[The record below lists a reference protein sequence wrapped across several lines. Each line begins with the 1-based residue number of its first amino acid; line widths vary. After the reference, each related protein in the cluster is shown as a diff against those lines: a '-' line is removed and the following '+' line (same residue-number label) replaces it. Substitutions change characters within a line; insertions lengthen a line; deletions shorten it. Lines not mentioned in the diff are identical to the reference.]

1 MKSAARLAI
10 SAVVLV
16 AALLTMQLRSSGEP
30 VPIRE
35 SLDRFPEQVGR
46 WQGREG
52 TVFDV
57 DTLNVLKVKDYLVR
71 RYSDPAGRSVWLYI
85 GYWDTQRKG
94 AQMHSPRNCLPGAG
108 WEPLEA
114 TTVPIALPGRFGGIT
129 VNKYLIQ
136 KDRDQQLVMYWYH
149 SQGRAVAGEAA
160 ARVELVKNAITRNR
174 TDGALVRLSSP
185 IYGSVQETSD
195 MLADYVRAMYPVLNA
210 YLPD

>member
-1 MKSAARLAI
+1 MKTSVRLAL
-10 SAVVLV
+10 SG
-16 AALLTMQLRSSGEP
+16 ALLMSALLVTQLRSSGEP

-35 SLDRFPEQVGR
+35 TLDAFPAELGS

-52 TVFDV
+52 TIFDA
-57 DTLNVLKVKDYLVR
+57 DTLNILKVKDYLVR
-71 RYSDPAGRSVWLYI
+71 RYVDPAGRSLWVYI

-114 TTVPIALPGRFGGIT
+114 STVPIALPAPYGTIR
-129 VNKYLIQ
+129 VNQYLIQ
-136 KDRDQQLVMYWYH
+136 KDQDQQLVVYWYQ
-149 SQGRAVAGEAA
+149 SQGRAVAGEVA
-160 ARVELVKNAITRNR
+160 ARVELVRNAVFRNR

-195 MLADYVRAMYPVLNA
+195 LLVDYVRAMYPVLNT

>member
-1 MKSAARLAI
+1 MKATVR
-10 SAVVLV
+10 V
-16 AALLTMQLRSSGEP
+16 ALSGALLVGGLLVMQLRSSGEP

-35 SLDRFPEQVGR
+35 PLDAFPEQVGR
-46 WQGREG
+46 WQGQEG
-52 TVFDV
+52 TIFDV

-71 RYSDPAGRSVWLYI
+71 RYVNPDGRSAWLYI

-114 TTVPIALPGRFGGIT
+114 TTVRIALPGHYGSIR
-129 VNKYLIQ
+129 VNQYLVQ
-136 KDRDQQLVMYWYH
+136 KDQDQQLVMYWYQA
-149 SQGRAVAGEAA
+149 QGRAVTGEVA

>member
-1 MKSAARLAI
+1 MKAPGR
-10 SAVVLV
+10 V
-16 AALLTMQLRSSGEP
+16 ALSGALLVGALLAMQLRSSGEP

-35 SLDRFPEQVGR
+35 PLDAFPEQLGH
-46 WQGREG
+46 WQGHEG
-52 TVFDV
+52 TIFDA
-57 DTLNVLKVKDYLVR
+57 DTLNILKVKDYLVR
-71 RYSDPAGRSVWLYI
+71 RYVDPDGRSVWVYI

-114 TTVPIALPGRFGGIT
+114 STVRIALPVPYGSIRA
-129 VNKYLIQ
+129 NRYLIQ
-136 KDRDQQLVMYWYH
+136 KDQDQQLVIYWYQ
-149 SQGRAVAGEAA
+149 SQGRAMAGEVA
-160 ARVELVKNAITRNR
+160 ARVELVRNAIVRNR

-195 MLADYVRAMYPVLNA
+195 MLVDYARAMYPVLHA

>member
-1 MKSAARLAI
+1 MKPAVRLAI
-10 SAVVLV
+10 SGVVLV
-16 AALLTMQLRSSGEP
+16 VALLAIQLRSSGEP

-35 SLDRFPEQVGR
+35 PLDHFPEQVGR
-46 WQGREG
+46 WQGQEG
-52 TVFDV
+52 TIFDV

-71 RYSDPAGRSVWLYI
+71 RYADPAGRSLWLYI
-85 GYWDTQRKG
+85 GYWDSQRKG

-114 TTVPIALPGRFGGIT
+114 TTRRIALPGRFGEIK
-129 VNKYLIQ
+129 VNRYLIQ
-136 KDRDQQLVMYWYH
+136 KDQDQQLVMYWYH
-149 SQGRAVAGEAA
+149 SQGRAVTGEVA
-160 ARVELVKNAITRNR
+160 ARVQLVKNAIARNR

-195 MLADYVRAMYPVLNA
+195 MLADYVRAMYPVIHA

>member
-1 MKSAARLAI
+1 MRPTIRLAL
-10 SAVVLV
+10 SV
-16 AALLTMQLRSSGEP
+16 ALLAGALLAMQLRSSGEA
-30 VPIRE
+30 VPIRRP
-35 SLDRFPEQVGR
+35 LDAFPEQIGR

-52 TVFDV
+52 TIFDD

-71 RYSDPAGRSVWLYI
+71 RYADPLGRNLWLYI

-114 TTVPIALPGRFGGIT
+114 STVSIPLPAPYGTIRL
-129 VNKYLIQ
+129 NRYLIQ
-136 KDRDQQLVMYWYH
+136 KDQEQQMVFYWYQA
-149 SQGRAVAGEAA
+149 QGEPVTGEMA
-160 ARVELVKNAITRNR
+160 ARVALVKSAIVRNR
-174 TDGALVRLSSP
+174 TDGALLRISSP

-195 MLADYVRAMYPVLNA
+195 LLRDYVRAMYPVLNA

>member
-1 MKSAARLAI
+1 MKTTVRLALSGAI
-10 SAVVLV
+10 LV
-16 AALLTMQLRSSGEP
+16 GGLLVMQLRSSGEP

-35 SLDRFPEQVGR
+35 PLDAFPEQVGR

-52 TVFDV
+52 TIFDV
-57 DTLNVLKVKDYLVR
+57 DTLNILKVKDYLVR
-71 RYSDPAGRSVWLYI
+71 RYVSPDGRSVWLYI

-114 TTVPIALPGRFGGIT
+114 TTVPITLPGHYGGIR
-129 VNKYLIQ
+129 VNQYLIQ
-136 KDRDQQLVMYWYH
+136 KDQDQQLVVYWYQA
-149 SQGRAVAGEAA
+149 QGRAVTGEVA

-195 MLADYVRAMYPVLNA
+195 MLADYVRAMYPVLHA